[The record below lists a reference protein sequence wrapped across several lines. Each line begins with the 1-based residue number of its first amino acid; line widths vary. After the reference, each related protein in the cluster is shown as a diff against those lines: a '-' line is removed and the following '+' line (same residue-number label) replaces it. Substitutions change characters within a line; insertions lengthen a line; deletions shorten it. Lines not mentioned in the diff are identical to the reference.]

1 MKRRSMTLLSL
12 KDVSVR
18 FGGLVAVDGLST
30 DIPAGEVRGLI
41 GPNGSGKTTT
51 INAISGF
58 YKPASGSI
66 KLESHELVG
75 LPPHE
80 AAAHGMARTF
90 QNLRVFPNLTVLENI
105 LIGGHLSSHREI
117 HDVVI
122 HPRRVKEEEKNLRQR
137 ARAIASDMG
146 LRGQED
152 TVCKSLPYGR
162 RRLVEIGRAL
172 MSRPKF
178 IMLDEPTVGMTA
190 EEIEQVKNI
199 IFQLK
204 KNMITVL
211 IVGHDMKII
220 MSVCDCITV
229 LNYGKKIAEGPSS
242 EIQSN
247 SQVIEAYLGAGEE
260 DA

>member
-1 MKRRSMTLLSL
+1 MTLLSL

-90 QNLRVFPNLTVLENI
+90 QNLRVFPNLTVLEN
-105 LIGGHLSSHREI
+105 